1 MKSYTAPHST
11 RTSPWPENL
20 IDKGRLYFNSS
31 STLKIVCFIA
41 IISNFSGKNAITD
54 AVPDAMVFT

>member
-11 RTSPWPENL
+11 SPWPENL
-20 IDKGRLYFNSS
+20 TDKGRLYFNTS

-41 IISNFSGKNAITD
+41 ITSNFSGKNAITNL
-54 AVPDAMVFT
+54 VTDAMVFT

>member
-11 RTSPWPENL
+11 SPWPEHL
-20 IDKGRLYFNSS
+20 TDEGILCFNAS
-31 STLKIVCFIA
+31 STLKIVCFIV